1 MSKKKDRAGYH
12 NETRF
17 IHGDFYSPH
26 WDYRDHMTPPISSS
40 AAFRLESAER
50 GAEGFIEFA
59 NPDFDRHR
67 KPPILIY
74 ERLDE
79 PSRSMLEENLAIAEG
94 GECAVAFTTGMAAIT
109 ASILS
114 FVKAGDSIIAHPTL
128 YGCTFSLFSL
138 WLPRFG
144 VNVKW
149 VDLKDEKALTAAL
162 DPRVKVVYTETPS
175 NPILEIIDL
184 GKVRQA
190 IDRIKS
196 KDRPVLIV
204 DNTFATPFCQRPLSF
219 GADVVVH
226 SLTKNIGGFGTDMGG
241 IWIGPRKMEN
251 EMLMFRKDFGAPLSA
266 KNSWQPLV
274 YGLPT
279 LHIRLRR
286 QMETSVKVAE
296 FLESHSL
303 VEKVVYPGLKSHPQH
318 ATARKQMRDPDGNF
332 APGSMIYFVLKG
344 RLDIAQKAGRLMMN
358 HIAENAL
365 ALTLA
370 VSLGNVR
377 TLIEHPSSMTHAPLP
392 LDAQLKAGIDPGGIR
407 ISVGLEKAEDVIR
420 DLEEAFA
427 VAKKGG

>member
-1 MSKKKDRAGYH
+1 MSKKRSRDNYH
-12 NETRF
+12 NETKF

-26 WDYRDHMTPPISSS
+26 WNYKDHMTPPISSS

-50 GAEGFIEFA
+50 GAEGFIQFA
-59 NPDFDRHR
+59 NPDFDRHG
-67 KPPILIY
+67 KSPILIY

-79 PSRSMLEENLAIAEG
+79 PSRSMLEENLAVAEG

-114 FVKAGDSIIAHPTL
+114 FVKAGESIIAHPTL

-149 VDLKDEKALTAAL
+149 VDLKDEKALEKSL
-162 DPRVKVVYTETPS
+162 DPTVRAVYTETPS

-184 GKVRQA
+184 GKVRKA
-190 IDRIKS
+190 IDRS
-196 KDRPVLIV
+196 KLKEKPLLIV
-204 DNTFATPFCQRPLSF
+204 DNTFATPFCQRPLSL

-241 IWIGPRKMEN
+241 MWVGPKKLEN
-251 EMLMFRKDFGAPLSA
+251 VLLMFRKDFGAPLSA
-266 KNSWQPLV
+266 KSSWQPLV

-279 LHIRLRR
+279 LHIRMKR
-286 QMETSVKVAE
+286 QMETAMKLAS
-296 FLESHSL
+296 FLEKHPL
-303 VEKVVYPGLKSHPQH
+303 VERVSFPGLKSHPQFDI
-318 ATARKQMRDPDGNF
+318 AKRQMKDPDGGF

-344 RLDIAQKAGRLMMN
+344 KLEKAQKSGRLMMN
-358 HIAENAL
+358 HLAEHAL

-392 LDAQLKAGIDPGGIR
+392 LDAQVKAGIDPGGIR
-407 ISVGLEKAEDVIR
+407 ISVGLEKADDILR
-420 DLEEAFA
+420 DLQEAFDC
-427 VAKKGG
+427 AKKGG